1 MLLMKRIP
9 RSRINLIRPSVT
21 HKCKRSTMTNI
32 PKSRIFLYQKLYGC
46 ETTEVR
52 INGQRELSTNVLVLC
67 PTVYKYRVKSDM
79 LNSYIID
86 KKSMIHKFQQI
97 HLNWYKYPHLSL
109 NREPLRVWLNDEVFK
124 IENIQPG

>member
-1 MLLMKRIP
+1 MRDY
-9 RSRINLIRPSVT
+9 R
-21 HKCKRSTMTNI
+21 
-32 PKSRIFLYQKLYGC
+32 
-46 ETTEVR
+46 
-52 INGQRELSTNVLVLC
+52 GQDKWTKELSRNVLVLC